1 MSEYKKIKGNR
12 HYIFDDVGEYIEHFG
27 TKHAPPIIEDWHD
40 GKQGDWVMSDDNR
53 IIQLLKV
60 SALNHPN
67 DRKNYKWAK
76 NWVRTVVGTFVNNK
90 KTFMDTD
97 FEQHPN
103 RYTFSKT
110 IKYTNNRVKKRSK
123 LTNNEKIFTTN
134 VVSGMGPVKAYMD
147 AFKATSEGKARK
159 KALVL
164 LKQERVMSDIEKGVL
179 DVAKEMGIDHR
190 YILERLKCLSDNSE
204 DDNIILQSTKEIGKI
219 IGTTG
224 MTMKQKEVGVIGM
237 FQGFSPEQLEK
248 AERKMLNGGISQDK
262 IPAAEEE

>member
-1 MSEYKKIKGNR
+1 MSEYKKIKGKR

-76 NWVRTVVGTFVNNK
+76 NWVRTVVGTFVNNQ

-103 RYTFSKT
+103 S
-110 IKYTNNRVKKRSK
+110 
-123 LTNNEKIFTTN
+123 
-134 VVSGMGPVKAYMD
+134 
-147 AFKATSEGKARK
+147 
-159 KALVL
+159 
-164 LKQERVMSDIEKGVL
+164 
-179 DVAKEMGIDHR
+179 
-190 YILERLKCLSDNSE
+190 
-204 DDNIILQSTKEIGKI
+204 
-219 IGTTG
+219 
-224 MTMKQKEVGVIGM
+224 
-237 FQGFSPEQLEK
+237 
-248 AERKMLNGGISQDK
+248 
-262 IPAAEEE
+262 